1 MKSAVVAALAVVSL
15 AAAVGCSRQAP
26 PPATPQ
32 VELNAAQVERPA
44 FAPPPDEFEFTVGE
58 AKPEKPKPAAAP
70 ATVMQ
75 ANQARPASKTG
86 LVHAAGE

>member
-1 MKSAVVAALAVVSL
+1 MKLVVTAALAAVSL
-15 AAAVGCSRQAP
+15 VAVAGCSRQAP
-26 PPATPQ
+26 PPASPL

-44 FAPPPDEFEFTVGE
+44 VAPPPDEFEFTVGE
-58 AKPEKPKPAAAP
+58 AKPPKPKSPDAP

-75 ANQARPASKTG
+75 ANQARPAAKTG